1 MGRDPKNGRLQS
13 CGFGSPPRGQRVRI
27 EAIIFAASSTFRH
40 LPAIAGF
47 VVLTLLL
54 IGAASLLRAQI
65 REQIRAMGDTA
76 IAHGQARFASSP
88 ASGTQSASGTQFT
101 EEWAALGKRIFHD
114 TPNEATPYVGARL
127 ACASCHLNDGTTPYA
142 APMTGIAPLFPEFS
156 QRAKRKISLQ
166 ERIDEC
172 FIRSENGRPLPE
184 GGKEMA
190 AMVAYIESLSG
201 PNNGGAEPSGRG
213 LVNLPALSGNP
224 QRGEAIYAAQCA
236 ACHGSEG
243 NGIGSTFPPIWGP
256 ESFNDGA
263 GMYGLVNMAAFV
275 IKNMPPASPGSLT
288 PQQAF
293 DISAYVHSK
302 PRPKYDHAFDKY

>member
-1 MGRDPKNGRLQS
+1 M
-13 CGFGSPPRGQRVRI
+13 
-27 EAIIFAASSTFRH
+27 
-40 LPAIAGF
+40 PAIAGF
-47 VVLTLLL
+47 AVLTLLL
-54 IGAASLLRAQI
+54 IGAASLIRAQI
-65 REQIRAMGDTA
+65 REQIRAVGDTA
-76 IAHGQARFASSP
+76 IAHGQTPSAAPP
-88 ASGTQSASGTQFT
+88 ASATQSSSATQSG
-101 EEWAALGKRIFHD
+101 EELAALGKRIFHD

-127 ACASCHLNDGTTPYA
+127 ACASCHLKDGTTPYA
-142 APMTGIAPLFPEFS
+142 APMIGIAPLFPEFS
-156 QRAKRKISLQ
+156 QRAKRMISLKD
-166 ERIDEC
+166 RIDEC

-184 GGKEMA
+184 DGKEMA
-190 AMVAYIESLSG
+190 AMVAYIESLSTQKE
-201 PNNGGAEPSGRG
+201 GGAEPSGRG

-224 QRGEAIYAAQCA
+224 QRGEAIYTAQCA

-275 IKNMPPASPGSLT
+275 IKNMPPTSPGSLT

-293 DISAYVHSK
+293 DLSAYIHSK